1 MADLMRRMD
10 KMFVPLTWSET
21 LNLTVQEMP
30 SELAGTIGSEDPK
43 QYVSATI
50 NSFPYGQN
58 TVSSRYLRSF
68 QPAKGSGLDSG
79 YCRRIKAGPLN
90 RRDGVLGMEPST
102 LHATVHTNIPSRNM
116 EHGKATDT
124 RLDLSAAFH
133 EYAVD

>member
-68 QPAKGSGLDSG
+68 ARYDGL
-79 YCRRIKAGPLN
+79 
-90 RRDGVLGMEPST
+90 
-102 LHATVHTNIPSRNM
+102 
-116 EHGKATDT
+116 
-124 RLDLSAAFH
+124 
-133 EYAVD
+133 